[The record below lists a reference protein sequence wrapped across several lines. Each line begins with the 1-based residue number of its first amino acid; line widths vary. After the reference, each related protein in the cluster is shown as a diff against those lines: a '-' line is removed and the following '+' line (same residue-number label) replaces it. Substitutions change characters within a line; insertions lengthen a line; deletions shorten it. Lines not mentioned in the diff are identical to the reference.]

1 VAQPI
6 CRLGARQPGIHAVAS
21 TGTPGTLPRTRRQ
34 DCFKISGFVGIAGI
48 VEELGLLDRA
58 QLQIENTKTAI
69 Y

>member
-1 VAQPI
+1 MAP
-6 CRLGARQPGIHAVAS
+6 
-21 TGTPGTLPRTRRQ
+21 TGTPGPLPRTRRQ

-69 Y
+69 YRFTEALFGYLKAKG